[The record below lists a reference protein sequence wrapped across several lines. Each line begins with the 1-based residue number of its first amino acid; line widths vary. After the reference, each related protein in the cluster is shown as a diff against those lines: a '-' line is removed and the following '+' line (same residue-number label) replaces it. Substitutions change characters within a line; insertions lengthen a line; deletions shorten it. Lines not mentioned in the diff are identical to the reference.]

1 MIECTKE
8 KNLLEFISHERNLT
22 VDIAI
27 KSTHIEDLI
36 RFTNEKDVLKAITGA
51 ILMAAEYF
59 NVKDMSDVQATQ
71 TASLFIEQFPME
83 TFEDLLICLKN
94 AKIGKYGKIYNRID
108 GQLIFTWFREYLEE
122 KYERFEQIK
131 RKERDELQKETD
143 EAFLPLLKQAIQ
155 ESDNRPSKI
164 IHRTTYESHFN
175 QFSKIVKLFN
185 KSEVQKSLEYYQ
197 KQEASTHYGQFSQ
210 YIELLK
216 NRLNE
221 LSKTKQINRR
231 NRNDT

>member
-1 MIECTKE
+1 
-8 KNLLEFISHERNLT
+8 
-22 VDIAI
+22 
-27 KSTHIEDLI
+27 
-36 RFTNEKDVLKAITGA
+36 
-51 ILMAAEYF
+51 MAAEYF

-131 RKERDELQKETD
+131 RKEKDSYEAKSAQDFESILPMLQDLIDKKNDDKKEH
-143 EAFLPLLKQAIQ
+143 PQRI
-155 ESDNRPSKI
+155 
-164 IHRTTYESHFN
+164 TYESHFK

-197 KQEASTHYGQFSQ
+197 KQDASTHYGQFSQ

-221 LSKTKQINRR
+221 LSKPSK
-231 NRNDT
+231 

>member
-8 KNLLEFISHERNLT
+8 KNLFEFISHERNLT

-36 RFTNEKDVLKAITGA
+36 RFTNEKDVLKAIAGV

-59 NVKDMSDVQATQ
+59 NVKDMSDVQASQ
-71 TASLFIEQFPME
+71 TASLYIEQFPME
-83 TFEDLLICLKN
+83 TLEDLVICLKN
-94 AKIGKYGKIYNRID
+94 AKMGRYGKIYNRID

-131 RKERDELQKETD
+131 RKEKDSYEAKSAQDFESILPMLQDLIDKKNDDKKEH
-143 EAFLPLLKQAIQ
+143 PQRI
-155 ESDNRPSKI
+155 
-164 IHRTTYESHFN
+164 TYESHFN

-197 KQEASTHYGQFSQ
+197 KQDASTHYGQFSQ

-221 LSKTKQINRR
+221 LSKPSK
-231 NRNDT
+231 

>member
-8 KNLLEFISHERNLT
+8 KNLLEFISHERSLT

-131 RKERDELQKETD
+131 RKEKDSYEAKSAQDFESILPMLQDLIDKKNDDKKEH
-143 EAFLPLLKQAIQ
+143 PQRI
-155 ESDNRPSKI
+155 
-164 IHRTTYESHFN
+164 TYESHFK

-197 KQEASTHYGQFSQ
+197 KQDASTHYGQFSQ

-221 LSKTKQINRR
+221 LSKPSK
-231 NRNDT
+231 